1 MVNKQKS
8 AIFFS
13 VNMEDSVKAM
23 VHQGMEIPTEA
34 LGERYLGPPTTPSR
48 STDEHFAHIL
58 ATIKKLVVG
67 WTLKL
72 LNSAGREVLIKSI
85 SHAIPTYYMS
95 CFKLSKKL
103 CKKITAT
110 IAHFWWGGDETKRKI
125 HWVKWDE

>member
-72 LNSAGREVLIKSI
+72 LNSAGREVLIDPRFGLPS
-85 SHAIPTYYMS
+85 
-95 CFKLSKKL
+95 
-103 CKKITAT
+103 
-110 IAHFWWGGDETKRKI
+110 
-125 HWVKWDE
+125 